1 MYNNK
6 PHNPTSSESEGS
18 DDTEATRNDISADI
32 ESMQEEPVNEDLED
46 FRLYWCFLIVYIL
59 GVILYSQ
66 WIANLK
72 YLYNLAWVIV
82 VCSR

>member
-18 DDTEATRNDISADI
+18 DDTEAIRNDISADI

-46 FRLYWCFLIVYIL
+46 FRLY
-59 GVILYSQ
+59 
-66 WIANLK
+66 
-72 YLYNLAWVIV
+72 
-82 VCSR
+82 

>member
-46 FRLYWCFLIVYIL
+46 FRLYWRFWIVYIL

-72 YLYNLAWVIV
+72 CLYNLVWAIV

>member
-32 ESMQEEPVNEDLED
+32 ESMQEEPVNEDLEG
-46 FRLYWCFLIVYIL
+46 FILYWRF
-59 GVILYSQ
+59 
-66 WIANLK
+66 
-72 YLYNLAWVIV
+72 
-82 VCSR
+82 